1 MSNNGA
7 AVSAGAQ
14 LPKEF
19 FTGAT
24 FGTLGGCALVTWVV
38 SGVLSGVFETNP
50 KIVGLIVSIVV
61 AYVALIVSR
70 EKRMARYLVGLFNGF
85 LIYATVVGG
94 TSFLPYINSE
104 TANVV
109 QDEPPSVKTAL
120 VAPWIPDPN
129 LVVAAKTLLEMN
141 DEQAKALGTADGRI
155 DQITRSVERPG
166 GVSPQERASLLRD
179 LSKSKTEIQ
188 TTKESLKP
196 SILKLE
202 KVGVKVKS
210 R

>member
-1 MSNNGA
+1 MSNNRD
-7 AVSAGAQ
+7 AVSTGVQ

-50 KIVGLIVSIVV
+50 KIIGLIVSIVV

-70 EKRMARYLVGLFNGF
+70 EKQMARYLVALFNGF

-94 TSFLPYINSE
+94 TSFLPYINSA

-109 QDEPPSVKTAL
+109 QEEGPSVKTAL
-120 VAPWIPDPN
+120 TGPWIPDPN
-129 LVVAAKTLLEMN
+129 LVGA
-141 DEQAKALGTADGRI
+141 AKALVQMNNDQAEALKKVDARI
-155 DQITRSVERPG
+155 DQIRSSLEAPE
-166 GVSPQERASLLRD
+166 GVSPEGRARILGD
-179 LSKSKTEIQ
+179 LSKSKTEIE

-196 SILKLE
+196 NILKLDR
-202 KVGVKVKS
+202 VGVKVEP

>member
-1 MSNNGA
+1 MSNNGD
-7 AVSAGAQ
+7 AVSAGAR

-50 KIVGLIVSIVV
+50 KIIGLIVSIVV

-70 EKRMARYLVGLFNGF
+70 ETRMARYVVGLFNGF

-94 TSFLPYINSE
+94 TSFLPYINSA

-109 QDEPPSVKTAL
+109 QEESPSVKTAL
-120 VAPWIPDPN
+120 TGPWIPDPN
-129 LVVAAKTLLEMN
+129 LVVAAKTLLQMN
-141 DEQAKALGTADGRI
+141 NEQTKALEAVDDRI
-155 DQITRSVERPG
+155 DQITNSFERPG
-166 GVSPQERASLLRD
+166 GVSPEGRARLLRD
-179 LSKSKTEIQ
+179 LSNGKTEIE
-188 TTKESLKP
+188 TTKKSLKP

-202 KVGVKVKS
+202 RVGVKVKA